1 MPEWVELQRK
11 IGQRGLLIASYK
23 RLEKNC
29 DRAITP
35 VVEAVHVLAHLEP
48 PGSLQAKQ
56 LCHLHAQLSMR
67 QNCHRPKNVLHLRMQ
82 GHFGSV

>member
-1 MPEWVELQRK
+1 MEKDWPKRPV
-11 IGQRGLLIASYK
+11 IASYK
-23 RLEKNC
+23 RLRK
-29 DRAITP
+29 DPGRAITP
-35 VVEAVHVLAHLEP
+35 AAEAVHVPAHFAP